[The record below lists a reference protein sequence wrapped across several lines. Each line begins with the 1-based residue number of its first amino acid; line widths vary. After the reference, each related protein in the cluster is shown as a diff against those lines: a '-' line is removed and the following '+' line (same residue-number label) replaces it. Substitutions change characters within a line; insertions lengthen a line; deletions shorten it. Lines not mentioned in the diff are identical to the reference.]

1 MAPAFLLSLR
11 EGLEAALIVSL
22 TLSVLARTR
31 REDLL
36 PAAWLGVALAAAL
49 SMLTALVLGWIGAE
63 LEGVAEE
70 IFEGTTMIVAAG
82 LLTWMILWM
91 RAQGRQLEQQLEAN
105 VRRAAL
111 EGHRRAVFAISFL
124 AVLREGV
131 ETALFLTAAAFRAD
145 AAGTLIGGLGGLV
158 ASVILGWGLYT
169 TALRLDIRRFFRLTG
184 FLLLLF
190 AAGLV
195 AHGVHEFNE
204 AGLIPALAAPVWDLS
219 WVLGEETL
227 AGGLLKA
234 LFGYN
239 ADPSLTE
246 ATAYV
251 GYLVILAFALRPAR
265 PKATGMAPAT
275 NA

>member
-31 REDLL
+31 RKDLL

-49 SMLTALVLGWIGAE
+49 SMLSALVLSRIGAE
-63 LEGVAEE
+63 LEGLAEE
-70 IFEGTTMIVAAG
+70 IFEGTTMILAAG

-111 EGHRRAVFAISFL
+111 EGHRRAVFAIAFL

-145 AAGTLIGGLGGLV
+145 AYGTLIGGLGGLV

-169 TALRLDIRRFFRLTG
+169 TALRLDLRRFFRLTG
-184 FLLLLF
+184 LLVLLF

-219 WVLGEETL
+219 WVLEEETL

-265 PKATGMAPAT
+265 PKATGMAPVA

>member
-31 REDLL
+31 RKDLL

-49 SMLTALVLGWIGAE
+49 SMLTALVLSRIGAE
-63 LEGVAEE
+63 LEGLAEE
-70 IFEGTTMIVAAG
+70 IFEGTTMILAAG

-91 RAQGRQLEQQLEAN
+91 RAQGRQLEQQFEAN

-111 EGHRRAVFAISFL
+111 EGHRRAVFAIAFL

-169 TALRLDIRRFFRLTG
+169 TALRLDLRRFFRLTG
-184 FLLLLF
+184 LLVLLF

-219 WVLGEETL
+219 GALGEETL

-251 GYLVILAFALRPAR
+251 GYLVILALALRPAR
-265 PKATGMAPAT
+265 PKATGMAPVA